1 MIACATQGLGESS
14 GGGSHQVHLAAMIG
28 LVHDDQSVVDLV
40 ARARDGDQM
49 AWDQIVERYAPLVW
63 SLCQRY
69 HLARADAD
77 DVGACV
83 WLRLVENLGT
93 IREPAALPGWLATT
107 TRREC
112 LRVLH
117 ARSRELPVEDHQRL
131 VDDASPGAD
140 EWLLAQE
147 RLIALRT
154 AYAGLSERCR
164 QLLELLFSDP
174 VTPYDE
180 ISAVLG
186 MPVGAIGP
194 TRQRCLGKLRASPV
208 MAALV
213 DAAATDGR

>member
-1 MIACATQGLGESS
+1 MPS

-28 LVHDDQSVVDLV
+28 LMNGDLAVVDLV
-40 ARARDGDQM
+40 ERARNGDQT
-49 AWDQIVERYAPLVW
+49 AWDQIVQRYAPLVW

-83 WLRLVENLGT
+83 WLRLVEKLDT

-112 LRVLH
+112 LRLLQ
-117 ARSRELPVEDHQRL
+117 AKNRELPVEDNQRL
-131 VDDASPGAD
+131 VDDANPAAD
-140 EWLLAQE
+140 AWLLEQE
-147 RLIALRT
+147 RLIALRL
-154 AYAGLSERCR
+154 AYADLSERCR
-164 QLLELLFSDP
+164 QLLKLLFADP

-208 MAALV
+208 LAAV
-213 DAAATDGR
+213 VVPQPRTAGE

>member
-1 MIACATQGLGESS
+1 
-14 GGGSHQVHLAAMIG
+14 
-28 LVHDDQSVVDLV
+28 LVE
-40 ARARDGDQM
+40 RARDGDQT
-49 AWDQIVERYAPLVW
+49 AWDRIVERYAPLVW

-83 WLRLVENLGT
+83 WLRLVEKLDT

-112 LRVLH
+112 LRLLQ
-117 ARSRELPVEDHQRL
+117 AKNRELPVEDNQRL
-131 VDDASPGAD
+131 VDDANPAAD
-140 EWLLAQE
+140 AWLLEQE
-147 RLIALRT
+147 RLIALRL
-154 AYAGLSERCR
+154 AYGDLSERCR
-164 QLLELLFSDP
+164 QLLKLLFTDP

-180 ISAVLG
+180 ISAILG

-208 MAALV
+208 LAAV
-213 DAAATDGR
+213 VVPQPRTAGD

>member
-1 MIACATQGLGESS
+1 MPSD
-14 GGGSHQVHLAAMIG
+14 GGSHQVRLAVMIG
-28 LVHDDQSVVDLV
+28 LVQDDLSVVDLV
-40 ARARDGDQM
+40 ERARDGDQT

-83 WLRLVENLGT
+83 WLRLVEKLDT

-112 LRVLH
+112 LRLLQAKH
-117 ARSRELPVEDHQRL
+117 RELPVEDHQRL
-131 VDDASPGAD
+131 VDDANPAAD
-140 EWLLAQE
+140 DWLLTQE
-147 RLIALRT
+147 RYIALRI

-164 QLLELLFSDP
+164 QLLDLLFADP
-174 VTPYDE
+174 VTPYEE
-180 ISAVLG
+180 ISARLG

-194 TRQRCLGKLRASPV
+194 TRQRCLGKLRSSPAL
-208 MAALV
+208 AAV
-213 DAAATDGR
+213 VGTPTPWTAGE

>member
-1 MIACATQGLGESS
+1 MVE
-14 GGGSHQVHLAAMIG
+14 
-28 LVHDDQSVVDLV
+28 
-40 ARARDGDQM
+40 RARDGDQT

-83 WLRLVENLGT
+83 WLRLVEKLDT

-112 LRVLH
+112 LRMLQ
-117 ARSRELPVEDHQRL
+117 AKNRELPVEDHQRL
-131 VDDASPGAD
+131 ADDANPAAD
-140 EWLLAQE
+140 DWLLEQE
-147 RLIALRT
+147 RLIALRL
-154 AYAGLSERCR
+154 AYADLSERCR
-164 QLLELLFSDP
+164 QLLKLLFADP

-180 ISAVLG
+180 ISAILG

-208 MAALV
+208 LAAV
-213 DAAATDGR
+213 VVPQPRTAGE

>member
-1 MIACATQGLGESS
+1 
-14 GGGSHQVHLAAMIG
+14 MIG
-28 LVHDDQSVVDLV
+28 LVHDDLSVVDLV
-40 ARARDGDQM
+40 ERARDGDQT
-49 AWDQIVERYAPLVW
+49 AWDRIVERYAPLVW

-83 WLRLVENLGT
+83 WLRLVEKLDT

-112 LRVLH
+112 LRLLQ
-117 ARSRELPVEDHQRL
+117 AKNRELPVEDNQRL
-131 VDDASPGAD
+131 VDDANPAAD
-140 EWLLAQE
+140 AWLLEQE
-147 RLIALRT
+147 RLIALRL
-154 AYAGLSERCR
+154 AYGDLSERCR
-164 QLLELLFSDP
+164 QLLKLLFTDP

-180 ISAVLG
+180 ISAILG

-208 MAALV
+208 LAAV
-213 DAAATDGR
+213 VVPQPRTAGD

>member
-1 MIACATQGLGESS
+1 
-14 GGGSHQVHLAAMIG
+14 MIG
-28 LVHDDQSVVDLV
+28 LVHDDLSVVDLV
-40 ARARDGDQM
+40 ERARYGDQT

-63 SLCQRY
+63 SLCHRY

-83 WLRLVENLGT
+83 WLRLVEKLDT

-112 LRVLH
+112 LRLLQ
-117 ARSRELPVEDHQRL
+117 AKNRELPVEDHKHL
-131 VDDASPGAD
+131 VDDANPAAD
-140 EWLLAQE
+140 EWLLEQE
-147 RLIALRT
+147 RLIALRL
-154 AYAGLSERCR
+154 AYADLSERCR
-164 QLLELLFSDP
+164 QLLKLLFADP

-180 ISAVLG
+180 ISATLG

-208 MAALV
+208 LAAV
-213 DAAATDGR
+213 VVPQPRTAGE

>member
-1 MIACATQGLGESS
+1 
-14 GGGSHQVHLAAMIG
+14 MIG
-28 LVHDDQSVVDLV
+28 LVHDDLSVVDLV
-40 ARARDGDQM
+40 ERARDGDQT
-49 AWDQIVERYAPLVW
+49 AWDRIVERYAPLVW

-83 WLRLVENLGT
+83 WLRLVEKLDT

-112 LRVLH
+112 LRLLQ
-117 ARSRELPVEDHQRL
+117 AKNRELPVEDNQRL
-131 VDDASPGAD
+131 VDDANPAAD
-140 EWLLAQE
+140 AWLLEQE
-147 RLIALRT
+147 RLIALRL
-154 AYAGLSERCR
+154 AYGDLSERCR
-164 QLLELLFSDP
+164 QLLKLLFADP

-180 ISAVLG
+180 ISAILG

-208 MAALV
+208 LAAV
-213 DAAATDGR
+213 VVPQPRTAGD

>member
-1 MIACATQGLGESS
+1 MPSD
-14 GGGSHQVHLAAMIG
+14 GGSHQVHLAAMIG
-28 LVHDDQSVVDLV
+28 LMNGDLAVVDLV
-40 ARARDGDQM
+40 ERARDGDQT
-49 AWDQIVERYAPLVW
+49 AWDQIVQRYAPLVW

-83 WLRLVENLGT
+83 WLRLVEKLDT

-112 LRVLH
+112 LRLLQ
-117 ARSRELPVEDHQRL
+117 AKNRELPTEDHQRL
-131 VDDASPGAD
+131 VDDANPAAD
-140 EWLLAQE
+140 AWLLEQE
-147 RLIALRT
+147 RLIALRL
-154 AYAGLSERCR
+154 AYADLSERCR
-164 QLLELLFSDP
+164 QLLKLLFADP

-208 MAALV
+208 LAAV
-213 DAAATDGR
+213 VVPQPRTAGE

>member
-1 MIACATQGLGESS
+1 MPSN
-14 GGGSHQVHLAAMIG
+14 GGSHQVHLAVMIG
-28 LVHDDQSVVDLV
+28 LVHDDLSVVDLV
-40 ARARDGDQM
+40 ERARDGDQT
-49 AWDQIVERYAPLVW
+49 AWDQIVQRYAPLVW

-83 WLRLVENLGT
+83 WLRLVEKLDT

-112 LRVLH
+112 LRLLQ
-117 ARSRELPVEDHQRL
+117 AKNRELPVEDNQRL
-131 VDDASPGAD
+131 VDDANPAAD
-140 EWLLAQE
+140 AWLLEQE
-147 RLIALRT
+147 RLIALRL
-154 AYAGLSERCR
+154 AYADLSERCR
-164 QLLELLFSDP
+164 QLLKLLFADP

-208 MAALV
+208 LAAV
-213 DAAATDGR
+213 VVPQPRTAGE

>member
-1 MIACATQGLGESS
+1 MPSN
-14 GGGSHQVHLAAMIG
+14 GGSHQVHLAVMIG
-28 LVHDDQSVVDLV
+28 LVHDDLSVVDLV
-40 ARARDGDQM
+40 ERARDGDQT
-49 AWDQIVERYAPLVW
+49 AWDRIVERYAPLVW

-83 WLRLVENLGT
+83 WLRLVEKLDT

-112 LRVLH
+112 LRLLQ
-117 ARSRELPVEDHQRL
+117 AKNRELPVEDNQRL
-131 VDDASPGAD
+131 VDDANPAAD
-140 EWLLAQE
+140 AWLLEQE
-147 RLIALRT
+147 RLIALRL
-154 AYAGLSERCR
+154 AYGDLSERCR
-164 QLLELLFSDP
+164 QLLKLLFADP

-180 ISAVLG
+180 ISAILG

-208 MAALV
+208 LAAV
-213 DAAATDGR
+213 VVPQPRTAGD

>member
-1 MIACATQGLGESS
+1 MPS

-28 LVHDDQSVVDLV
+28 LMNGDLAVVDLV
-40 ARARDGDQM
+40 ERARDGDQT
-49 AWDQIVERYAPLVW
+49 AWDQIVQRYAPLVW
-63 SLCQRY
+63 SLCQRF

-83 WLRLVENLGT
+83 WLRLVEKLDT

-112 LRVLH
+112 LRLLQ
-117 ARSRELPVEDHQRL
+117 AKNRELPVEDNQRL
-131 VDDASPGAD
+131 VDDANPAAD
-140 EWLLAQE
+140 AWLLEQE
-147 RLIALRT
+147 RLIALRL
-154 AYAGLSERCR
+154 AYGDLSERCR
-164 QLLELLFSDP
+164 QLLKLLFADP

-180 ISAVLG
+180 ISAILG

-208 MAALV
+208 LAAV
-213 DAAATDGR
+213 VVPQPRTAGD

>member
-1 MIACATQGLGESS
+1 MPSN
-14 GGGSHQVHLAAMIG
+14 GGSHQVHLAAMIG
-28 LVHDDQSVVDLV
+28 LMNGDLAVVDLV
-40 ARARDGDQM
+40 ERARDGDQT

-63 SLCQRY
+63 SLCQRF
-69 HLARADAD
+69 HLPRADAD

-83 WLRLVENLGT
+83 WLRLVEKLDT

-112 LRVLH
+112 LRLLQ
-117 ARSRELPVEDHQRL
+117 AKNRELPVEDHQRL
-131 VDDASPGAD
+131 IDDANPAAD
-140 EWLLAQE
+140 ELLLEQE
-147 RLIALRT
+147 RLIALRL
-154 AYAGLSERCR
+154 AYADLSERCR
-164 QLLELLFSDP
+164 QLLKLLFADP

-208 MAALV
+208 LAAV
-213 DAAATDGR
+213 VVPQPRTAGE

>member
-1 MIACATQGLGESS
+1 MPS

-28 LVHDDQSVVDLV
+28 LMSADLAVVDLV
-40 ARARDGDQM
+40 ERARDGDQT

-83 WLRLVENLGT
+83 WLRLVEKLDT

-112 LRVLH
+112 LRLLQ
-117 ARSRELPVEDHQRL
+117 AKNRELPVEDHQRL
-131 VDDASPGAD
+131 VDDSNPAAD
-140 EWLLAQE
+140 DWLLAQE
-147 RLIALRT
+147 RLIALRV
-154 AYAGLSERCR
+154 AYTDLSERCR
-164 QLLELLFSDP
+164 ELLSLLFADP
-174 VTPYDE
+174 VTPYE
-180 ISAVLG
+180 KISAILG

-194 TRQRCLGKLRASPV
+194 TRQRCLGKLRTSP
-208 MAALV
+208 ALAGV
-213 DAAATDGR
+213 VVPQPRTAGE

>member
-1 MIACATQGLGESS
+1 MPSN
-14 GGGSHQVHLAAMIG
+14 GGSHQVHLAAMIG
-28 LVHDDQSVVDLV
+28 LVHDDLSVGDLV
-40 ARARDGDQM
+40 ERARDGDQT
-49 AWDQIVERYAPLVW
+49 AWDRIVKRYAPLVW

-83 WLRLVENLGT
+83 WLRLVEKLDT

-112 LRVLH
+112 LRLLQ
-117 ARSRELPVEDHQRL
+117 AKNRELPVEDNQRL
-131 VDDASPGAD
+131 VDDANPAAD
-140 EWLLAQE
+140 AWLLEQE
-147 RLIALRT
+147 RLIALRL
-154 AYAGLSERCR
+154 AYGDLSERCR
-164 QLLELLFSDP
+164 QLLKLLFADP

-180 ISAVLG
+180 ISAILG

-208 MAALV
+208 LAAV
-213 DAAATDGR
+213 VIPQPRTAGD

>member
-1 MIACATQGLGESS
+1 MPS

-28 LVHDDQSVVDLV
+28 LVHDDLSVVDLV
-40 ARARDGDQM
+40 ERARDGDQT
-49 AWDQIVERYAPLVW
+49 AWDRIVERYAPLVW

-83 WLRLVENLGT
+83 WLRLVEKLDT

-112 LRVLH
+112 IRLLQ
-117 ARSRELPVEDHQRL
+117 AKKRELPVEDNQRL
-131 VDDASPGAD
+131 VDDANPAAD
-140 EWLLAQE
+140 AWLLEQE
-147 RLIALRT
+147 RLIALRL
-154 AYAGLSERCR
+154 AYGDLSERCR
-164 QLLELLFSDP
+164 QLLKLLFADP

-180 ISAVLG
+180 ISAILG

-208 MAALV
+208 LAAV
-213 DAAATDGR
+213 VVPQPRTAGE